1 MKRLLIT
8 GAGGFFGQRFIQEYA
23 RDFSI
28 VAVVRSSTKFPPGV
42 EQVIADLSQVG
53 FSAALPDADYVVHF
67 AQSPHYRQFPQ
78 MASDIF
84 QVNVSATF
92 ELLEYAR
99 KCRAEGF
106 LLAST
111 GSVYAPYEGSL
122 LEANDVN
129 PMDFYSASKIAA
141 EKLCAAYESN
151 FSIAKMRLFFP
162 YGEQQQDKLI
172 VNLIENL
179 KKGKPV
185 QINGPD
191 GGMKLTPTY
200 IADICSIFRQS
211 ILENWNGCFNIAT
224 DEVIS
229 MELIIDIMAMKL
241 GVTANIERNQAS
253 PALAITPDISKL
265 RQVFTGFEFTTF
277 DNGLGKILEQ

>member
-1 MKRLLIT
+1 MLFTLLNRPIIDNSLRWPPT
-8 GAGGFFGQRFIQEYA
+8 FFKLMLAPLLNCWNTHEN
-23 RDFSI
+23 
-28 VAVVRSSTKFPPGV
+28 
-42 EQVIADLSQVG
+42 VG
-53 FSAALPDADYVVHF
+53 P
-67 AQSPHYRQFPQ
+67 
-78 MASDIF
+78 
-84 QVNVSATF
+84 
-92 ELLEYAR
+92 
-99 KCRAEGF
+99 KGF

-211 ILENWNGCFNIAT
+211 ILEN
-224 DEVIS
+224 
-229 MELIIDIMAMKL
+229 
-241 GVTANIERNQAS
+241 
-253 PALAITPDISKL
+253 
-265 RQVFTGFEFTTF
+265 
-277 DNGLGKILEQ
+277 LEWLFQHCH